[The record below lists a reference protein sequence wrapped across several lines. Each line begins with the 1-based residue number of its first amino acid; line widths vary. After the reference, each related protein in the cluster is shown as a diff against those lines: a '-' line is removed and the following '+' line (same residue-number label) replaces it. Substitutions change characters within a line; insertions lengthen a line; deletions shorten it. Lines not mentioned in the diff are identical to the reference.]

1 MKRYGTVT
9 KRHSHTG
16 TCFDPGRSRTDMT
29 KPRPDWDGASAV
41 GPMRFELTTFCSGD
55 RRSIH

>member
-16 TCFDPGRSRTDMT
+16 TRFDPGRSRTDMT

-41 GPMRFELTTFCSGD
+41 GPMRFELTTFLSL
-55 RRSIH
+55 IHI